1 MTQLEEL
8 DTYISAI
15 NTVSHKV
22 KQYLNEQLKDLGVT
36 SSTYFYLMKVGDKG
50 QLSQDDLFQLIHLN
64 PSNITRGVARL
75 IKLGYLSKEQSP
87 TDRRVKIIK
96 LTKLGEQKYRQLVIR
111 LPTIND
117 SLVQTLTPE
126 QVIIFKQILTSVD
139 VELNQLL
146 A

>member
-8 DTYISAI
+8 DTYISTI

-87 TDRRVKIIK
+87 ADRRVKIIK

-139 VELNQLL
+139 VELDQLL

>member
-139 VELNQLL
+139 VELDQLL